1 MAEKQGSK
9 KDDAET
15 REERANRLKRILHD
29 RGEEAAKAVKA
40 WLQQAQEEGK

>member
-9 KDDAET
+9 KEVAET
-15 REERANRLKRILHD
+15 REERTNRLKRILHD
-29 RGEEAAKAVKA
+29 RGEDAAKVLKA